1 MGARDKRPEI
11 KQPAAV
17 VMRPARG
24 IKSTAARKNELG
36 AGRITRQFGEPGG
49 DAPMGLP
56 RKGSRSIIVDDTA
69 YRWVVSAHQGYL
81 RLIVVRRENSGQR
94 LVAWLHH
101 HDSFVRDPAG
111 KWHRVAQ
118 LRSISPAL
126 VRAAITLALERGW
139 LPGKKGG
146 GVFDLWDAEYRFPTD
161 PPGDE
166 RGVQLVEFAREVVGD
181 LRYDVSVDVEWRR
194 RLFHSQPG
202 QRFEVHRPNEYGLH
216 FAAFFDGWAGGM
228 WVIGIEC
235 VEFPHVLMHTFNGS
249 AFL

>member
-1 MGARDKRPEI
+1 
-11 KQPAAV
+11 
-17 VMRPARG
+17 
-24 IKSTAARKNELG
+24 
-36 AGRITRQFGEPGG
+36 
-49 DAPMGLP
+49 MGLP
-56 RKGSRSIIVDDTA
+56 TKGSRSISVDNTA
-69 YRWVVSAHQGYL
+69 YRWVVSADRDYL
-81 RLIVVRRENSGQR
+81 RLIVEKREDCGQR
-94 LVAWLHH
+94 LVAWFHH

-111 KWHRVAQ
+111 QWHRAAQ

-126 VRAAITLALERGW
+126 VRAAITLARERGW
-139 LPGKKGG
+139 LPGKKGE
-146 GVFDLWDAEYRFPTD
+146 VFNLWDADHRFPVA

-166 RGVQLVEFAREVVGD
+166 RGVQLVEFARDVVGD

-202 QRFEVHRPNEYGLH
+202 QRFEVQRPNEHGLH